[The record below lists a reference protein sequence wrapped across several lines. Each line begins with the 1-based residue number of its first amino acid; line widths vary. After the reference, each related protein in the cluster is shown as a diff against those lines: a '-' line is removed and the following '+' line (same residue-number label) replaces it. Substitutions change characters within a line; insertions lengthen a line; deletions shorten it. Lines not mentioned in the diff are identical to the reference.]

1 MLGGIRGSRK
11 AMPDR
16 PKPPPGIQPAPWD
29 LEGRGWILALA
40 VPDAV
45 RGERRGRATQLGAE
59 RPAGPSLLLFVD
71 YTASPVG
78 PYRELAWLPGRFA
91 QAGGPAWS
99 ITHIVVDSV
108 ASRASGRANW
118 GIPKEMARF
127 ECRRDGRGAQ
137 VAVSAEG
144 RALARLSVSSRGPAL
159 PFASALLPSA
169 LTRLVHYH
177 AGHRY
182 ALAPSGR
189 GRVGLARVRELWSD
203 EERWPA
209 LAGARIALAL
219 AVPRFRLRFPE
230 AVVQARQEQAA

>member
-1 MLGGIRGSRK
+1 
-11 AMPDR
+11 MPDR
-16 PKPPPGIQPAPWD
+16 PRPPSGIQPAPWT

-45 RGERRGRATQLGAE
+45 RGERRGRPPQLGTDA
-59 RPAGPSLLLFVD
+59 PAGPSLLLFVD
-71 YTASPVG
+71 YSASPVG

-91 QAGGPAWS
+91 QSEGSAWS
-99 ITHIVVDSV
+99 ITHIVVDRV

-127 ECRRDGRGAQ
+127 ECDHDGPVEHVTVRT
-137 VAVSAEG
+137 EG
-144 RALARLSVSSRGPAL
+144 RALARLALAPRGPAL
-159 PFASALLPSA
+159 PFTSKLLPSA

-182 ALAPSGR
+182 ALVPSGR
-189 GRVGLARVRELWSD
+189 GRVGLARVHELWSD
-203 EERWPA
+203 EGRWPA

-219 AVPRFRLRFPE
+219 AVPRFTMHFPE